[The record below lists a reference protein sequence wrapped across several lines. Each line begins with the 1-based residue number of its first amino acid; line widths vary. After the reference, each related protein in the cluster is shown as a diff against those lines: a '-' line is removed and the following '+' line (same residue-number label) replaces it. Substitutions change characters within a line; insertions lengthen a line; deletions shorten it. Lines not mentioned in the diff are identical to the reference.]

1 MKKYTLLLAGILLTF
16 SPVFSQVIIRRD
28 TTIEDMVQ
36 EISRARIKQDIQ
48 KLVSFRTRHTLS
60 TQTNPK
66 EGVGAAWNWV
76 KAEMEKS
83 IPESHG
89 RLSVAF
95 DNYTLTPKDPRVTR
109 TVHVKNVI
117 ATLKGTNPDD
127 NRIFLVSAH
136 LDSRGDDINDSTDY
150 EPGADDD
157 GSGVAAILEMVRIMS
172 SRQFSGTII
181 FTVVTGEEEG
191 LYGSKHI
198 AEKAKAENWNLVAM
212 LNNDMIGQGRSDGT
226 LLSNNMTVRVFS
238 EGVPAYET
246 PKMARLRAFI
256 AGENDSKA
264 RELARYVKEVGQR
277 YVDQLTVK
285 LVYRPDRYGR
295 GGDQYYFS
303 KLGFTAVRICESHE
317 NYDHTHKVP
326 RMENGVQLGD
336 LPQYVD
342 YEYVRKNTGINLATL
357 ANLAMAPYE
366 PKNTRVQIF
375 DLTNSTTLTWET
387 PTQGVK
393 PAGYYVLMRET
404 DQPMW
409 QRKYYVT
416 GNEITLPYSKDNY
429 IFAVQSVD
437 SQGHESLP
445 VIPMPQFRK
454 DEK

>member
-1 MKKYTLLLAGILLTF
+1 MKKFILLLSGILFTF
-16 SPVFSQVIIRRD
+16 TPVFSQVIIRRD
-28 TTIEDMVQ
+28 STIEDMVQ
-36 EISRARIKQDIQ
+36 EISRTRIKQDIL
-48 KLVSFRTRHTLS
+48 KLVSFKTRHTLS

-76 KAEMEKS
+76 KAQMEKS
-83 IPESHG
+83 IPGSHG
-89 RLSVAF
+89 RLSVYF
-95 DNYTLTPKDPRVTR
+95 DNYTLGPKDRRITR
-109 TVHVKNVI
+109 TVHLKNVV
-117 ATLKGTNPDD
+117 AVLKGTNPND

-136 LDSRGDDINDSTDY
+136 LDSRGDNINDSTSY

-172 SRQFSGTII
+172 KRQFSGTII

-198 AEKAKAENWNLVAM
+198 AEEAKNKNWNLVAM
-212 LNNDMIGQGRSDGT
+212 LNNDMIGQGRSSGT

-238 EGVPAYET
+238 EGIPAYET
-246 PKMARLRAFI
+246 KKMARFI
-256 AGENDSKA
+256 ALTGGENDSKA

-277 YVDQLTVK
+277 YVDQLTVN
-285 LVYRPDRYGR
+285 LIYRSDRYDR

-317 NYDHTHKVP
+317 NYNHTHKVP
-326 RMENGVQLGD
+326 RIENGVQLGD

-366 PKNTRVQIF
+366 PLDTKVQIF
-375 DLTNSTTLTWET
+375 GLTNSTTLTWKT
-387 PTQGVK
+387 PTKGVK
-393 PAGYYVLMRET
+393 PAGYYVLMRAT

-416 GNEITLPYSKDNY
+416 GNKITLPYSKDNY

-437 SQGHESLP
+437 NQGHESLP
-445 VIPMPQFRK
+445 VIPYPQFK
-454 DEK
+454 K

>member
-1 MKKYTLLLAGILLTF
+1 MKKYTLLLAGILFTF

-48 KLVSFRTRHTLS
+48 TLVNFHTRHTLS

-83 IPESHG
+83 IPESDG
-89 RLSVAF
+89 RLSVYF
-95 DNYTLTPKDPRVTR
+95 DNYTLGPKDPRITR
-109 TVHVKNVI
+109 PVHLKNVV
-117 ATLKGTNPDD
+117 AVLKGTNPDD

-136 LDSRGDDINDSTDY
+136 LDSRGDDINDSTSF

-172 SRQFSGTII
+172 KRQFSGTII

-198 AEKAKAENWNLVAM
+198 AQEAKDKNWNLVAM
-212 LNNDMIGQGRSDGT
+212 LNNDMIGQGRSSGT

-238 EGVPAYET
+238 EGIPAYET
-246 PKMARLRAFI
+246 KKMARFI
-256 AGENDSKA
+256 ALTGGENDSKA

-277 YVDQLTVK
+277 YVDQLTVN
-285 LVYRPDRYGR
+285 LVYRSDRYGR
-295 GGDQYYFS
+295 GGDQYYFR
-303 KLGFTAVRICESHE
+303 KLGFIAVRICESHE
-317 NYDHTHKVP
+317 NYNHTHKVP
-326 RMENGVQLGD
+326 RIENGVQLGD

-366 PKNTRVQIF
+366 PQNTRVQIF
-375 DLTNSTTLTWET
+375 DLTNSTTLTWDA
-387 PTQGVK
+387 PAKGVK
-393 PAGYYVLMRET
+393 PTGYYVLMRET

-409 QRKYYVT
+409 QQKLYVE
-416 GNEITLPYSKDNY
+416 GNKVTLPYSKDNY

-437 SQGHESLP
+437 SRGHESLP
-445 VIPMPQFRK
+445 VIPLPQFRK
-454 DEK
+454 